1 MNNLET
7 FFAQYINTG
16 NTPVILMMCSFLGGV
31 LASVLP
37 CNLAMLPLITGYVA
51 GQKKNKTSVIF
62 TQMIFMVLGM
72 SSVFSLI
79 GVFCA
84 LTGTVLGSFG
94 GAYFILIMASLILI
108 IGLKLTGL
116 LDFEFPILIKKIP
129 QNNGSGLIL
138 YPFLL
143 GVLFAIAGSPCSTPV
158 LAAIMA
164 FSVLSQKILL
174 PVLMLFMFALG
185 QGLILII
192 AAIFTSEIKKF
203 SGLAKFSEWIIK
215 AGGLLLILTSLILY
229 LKVFNRFLF

>member
-1 MNNLET
+1 MSNLENL
-7 FFAQYINTG
+7 FAQYINAE
-16 NTPVILMMCSFLGGV
+16 NTPVIMLMFSFLGGV

-37 CNLAMLPLITGYVA
+37 CNLAMIPLITGYVA

-62 TQMIFMVLGM
+62 TQMIFLVLGM
-72 SSVFSLI
+72 SAVFSLI

-94 GAYFILIMASLILI
+94 GAYFTLIMASLIMI
-108 IGLKLTGL
+108 IGLKLAGI
-116 LDFEFPILIKKIP
+116 LDFEFPVLIKKIP
-129 QNNGSGLIL
+129 QNDGSSLIL

-143 GVLFAIAGSPCSTPV
+143 GVLFAVAGSPCSTPV

-164 FSVLSQKILL
+164 FSVLSEKILL
-174 PVLMLFMFALG
+174 PVLMLFMFAMG

-192 AAIFTSEIKKF
+192 AAVFTSGIKKF
-203 SGLAKFSEWIIK
+203 SGVSRFSEWIIK

-229 LKVFNRFLF
+229 LKVFNRFL

>member
-7 FFAQYINTG
+7 FFAQYINT
-16 NTPVILMMCSFLGGV
+16 NNAPVIMLMFSFLGGV
-31 LASVLP
+31 LASILP

-51 GQKKNKTSVIF
+51 GQGKNKTSVVFI
-62 TQMIFMVLGM
+62 QMVFMVLGM
-72 SSVFSLI
+72 SVVFSAI

-84 LTGTVLGSFG
+84 LTGTVLGSLG
-94 GAYFILIMASLILI
+94 GAYFILIMSSIILI

-116 LDFEFPILIKKIP
+116 LDFEFPVLIKKIP
-129 QNNGSGLIL
+129 QNEGNSLIL

-158 LAAIMA
+158 LAAIKA
-164 FSVLSQKILL
+164 YSVLSSKILL

-192 AAIFTSEIKKF
+192 AAVFTSEIKKF
-203 SGLAKFSEWIIK
+203 TEVSRFSEWIVK

-229 LKVFNRFLF
+229 LKVFNRFL

>member
-7 FFAQYINTG
+7 LFAQYINTN
-16 NTPVILMMCSFLGGV
+16 NTPVILMMFSFLGGL

-51 GQKKNKTSVIF
+51 GQKKNKTSVVF
-62 TQMIFMVLGM
+62 TQMVFMVFGM
-72 SSVFSLI
+72 SVVFSAI

-84 LTGTVLGSFG
+84 LTGSVLGSFG
-94 GAYFILIMASLILI
+94 GEYFVLIMASLILI
-108 IGLKLTGL
+108 IGLKLAGI
-116 LDFEFPILIKKIP
+116 LDFEFPVLIKKIP
-129 QNNGSGLIL
+129 QNVGNSLIL

-164 FSVLSQKILL
+164 FSVLSKKILL

-192 AAIFTSEIKKF
+192 AAVFTSEIKKF
-203 SGLAKFSEWIIK
+203 SGFSKFSECIIK
-215 AGGLLLILTSLILY
+215 TGGWLLAITSLLLY
-229 LKVFNRFLF
+229 LKVFSRFF